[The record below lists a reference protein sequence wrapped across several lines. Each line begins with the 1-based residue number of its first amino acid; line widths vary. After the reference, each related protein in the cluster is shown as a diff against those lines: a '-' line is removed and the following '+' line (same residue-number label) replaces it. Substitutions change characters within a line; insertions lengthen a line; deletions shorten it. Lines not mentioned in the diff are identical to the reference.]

1 MTALAL
7 DHLVIAVRNLDAASA
22 AYQLLLGRSPSWRG
36 EHPGRGTANVLF
48 RLDNCYLELLALS
61 DAPAEGESPFRDALQ
76 LRLASAGEGLFAVA
90 IGADDLDAT
99 VAEVRAR
106 RIDAHDPVDG
116 EGSDAES
123 GAHRQWRNAHIPLDQ
138 SRGVPLFFIQHRWGE
153 LPEAALAA
161 ESGAYVAA
169 VDHTVVASPDVDAAL
184 VLWRDKLG
192 LDLRLSRDFP
202 GGRRIHF
209 LRLGESILELVG
221 STGVP
226 AEGHD
231 ALWGVAFRVG
241 DIDKTV
247 DRLRLEGVNVSD
259 VRDGAAP
266 GTRVADLKPGYSCD
280 VRVLF
285 IQKDVA

>member
-1 MTALAL
+1 MSDLTL

-48 RLDNCYLELLALS
+48 RLDNCYLELIGLS
-61 DAPAEGESPFRDALQ
+61 DQPLEAESVFLDR
-76 LRLASAGEGLFAVA
+76 LRERLEASEGLFAVA
-90 IGADDLDAT
+90 MGTDDLDAT
-99 VAEVRAR
+99 VASVRAR
-106 RIDAHDPVDG
+106 GIDAHDPVDG
-116 EGSDAES
+116 EGADAES
-123 GAHRQWRNAHIPLDQ
+123 GAHRQWRTADLPADQ
-138 SRGVPLFFIQHRWGE
+138 TRGVPLFFIQHRWGE
-153 LPEAALAA
+153 LPQAAPAA

-184 VLWRDKLG
+184 LLWRDQLG
-192 LDLRLSRDFP
+192 LELRLSRDFP

-226 AEGHD
+226 AEGND

-266 GTRVADLKPGYSCD
+266 NTRVADLKPGYSCD

-285 IQKDVA
+285 IQEDVA